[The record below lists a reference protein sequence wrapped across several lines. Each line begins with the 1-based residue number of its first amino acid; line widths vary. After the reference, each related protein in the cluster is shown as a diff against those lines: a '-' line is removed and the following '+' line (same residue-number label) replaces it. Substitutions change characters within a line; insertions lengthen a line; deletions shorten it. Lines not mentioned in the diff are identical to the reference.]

1 MMPFS
6 SVDLESSMHLKKII
20 QREEIRFK
28 MSAIIFIG
36 VLVFVLVPM
45 TMTSYMIGRFDEK
58 IRRVSVNISE
68 KFEYLEEKYDQNN
81 VEVNHLKEA
90 YGKMN
95 RRTERYFEYY
105 KRIDPFGFFQKS
117 PAKMNFNE
125 GQIFCSKI
133 HGHIIEFDEKSPA
146 EFKIKLKAVIDEFFS
161 QERNSSSEK
170 MSFFVGLLKREI
182 VGRKNLSIWSWS
194 NTGNI
199 FNLPA
204 AALAIQDLD
213 LSDSSFD
220 CEHPWNLDCVKISTA
235 PMSSSSM
242 MLQPKL
248 CDENCFN
255 EQTIICEKG

>member
-45 TMTSYMIGRFDEK
+45 TMTSYMIGQFDEK
-58 IRRVSVNISE
+58 LKRVYVNISE

-105 KRIDPFGFFQKS
+105 KKIDPFGFFQKS

-133 HGHIIEFDEKSPA
+133 YGHIIEFDENSPA
-146 EFKIKLKAVIDEFFS
+146 KFKMKLKAVIEEFFS
-161 QERNSSSEK
+161 SEQNSSSQIT
-170 MSFFVGLLKREI
+170 SFFVGLLKRNI
-182 VGRKNLSIWSWS
+182 VGGPKICKF
-194 NTGNI
+194 GVGPIQEI
-199 FNLPA
+199 FLTYQQQHW
-204 AALAIQDLD
+204 LI
-213 LSDSSFD
+213 
-220 CEHPWNLDCVKISTA
+220 KI
-235 PMSSSSM
+235 
-242 MLQPKL
+242 
-248 CDENCFN
+248 
-255 EQTIICEKG
+255 